1 MHYAK
6 KIWNA
11 LRGIW
16 DFLVLARVP
25 IVIVSFGTIM
35 TLSVDQI
42 RDLFEA
48 CLADNVRTLFSFA
61 FAAGLGV
68 VIWLSTRTLY
78 SFNNLTPIRPNGQ
91 QLDSALEMNLRVW
104 LPRLLGAS
112 VPAIL
117 GIGFLLSS
125 TRSIRYGWLMFG
137 FAASL
142 VLLLAISAQRR
153 FVISV
158 AARWPK
164 LGTKLTLPVETGDSL
179 VSSWRELGSGRRWH
193 AAGVLAFL
201 GSIIVGR
208 YWSNIL
214 IHFGPIALILGAGSF
229 VVWAST
235 WPIYMAQKWR
245 FPLCSALFVWASL
258 LVVLRSNDNHGV
270 RLSAAHLSS
279 QDPPSDLH
287 YGGVFAATD
296 DLNTYSQRWWHDR
309 ADGADC
315 NGRVFFVSS
324 EGGGIRAAIW
334 TAKVLSQLDLQ
345 TTGKF
350 SRCVLA
356 MSGVSGGS
364 LGLASVVAAM
374 QAEPANVQRR
384 SQLLNDFL
392 SKDFL
397 TPILGS
403 LFGNDLAQRFFPGR
417 LTIDRGETLERA
429 WESAWRASTLAVLG
443 QSQNQFELPYAH
455 LYQASLTLPLL
466 FLNSTVVASGGR
478 FIQQPFVC
486 AKDFDLQFPG
496 AKNSLDWLP
505 NETPLSSVVHNSARF
520 TFVSPA
526 GTVRTRD
533 KGGDVRLLG
542 QLVDGGYFENSGVT
556 TLLDMLNASAVG
568 LGNAKIVVVHIS
580 NDEFVR
586 PFVAQALDVCPR
598 PPATDAIKKIP
609 EEFGEVRAPILAL
622 MHTREARGEYAR
634 KVLAQRQTRAE
645 SLFHFRICTGEHAIP
660 LGWYANQETMAEL
673 DMQLKRPGVRTQM
686 QQIADS
692 LNKALAITK

>member
-1 MHYAK
+1 MLYAK
-6 KIWNA
+6 RIWNV

-61 FAAGLGV
+61 FAAGLGL

-78 SFNNLTPIRPNGQ
+78 SFNNLIPIRPDGQ
-91 QLDSALEMNLRVW
+91 QLGSTVEMSLRIC
-104 LPRLLGAS
+104 LPRVLGAS
-112 VPAIL
+112 IPAIV

-125 TRSIRYGWLMFG
+125 TRFVRYGWLVVG
-137 FAASL
+137 FIVSL
-142 VLLLAISAQRR
+142 ALLFVFCAQRR

-164 LGTKLTLPVETGDSL
+164 VGARLALPAETGDNL
-179 VSSWRELGSGRRWH
+179 LSSWSELGSGRRWH

-214 IHFGPIALILGAGSF
+214 MHFGPIALILGAGSF

-235 WPIYMAQKWR
+235 WPIYMAHKWR

-270 RLSAAHLSS
+270 RLSGSHLSS
-279 QDPPSDLH
+279 QDPPANLH
-287 YGGVFAATD
+287 YGGVFAETD
-296 DLNTYSQRWWHDR
+296 DLNVYSQKWWHER
-309 ADGADC
+309 ADGAVC
-315 NGRVFFVSS
+315 NGHVFFVSS

-345 TTGKF
+345 TSGKF
-350 SRCVLA
+350 NRCVLA

-364 LGLASVVAAM
+364 LGLASVVAAI
-374 QAEPANVQRR
+374 QAEPLNFQLR

-392 SKDFL
+392 GKDFL
-397 TPILGS
+397 TPVLGS

-429 WESAWRASTLAVLG
+429 WESAWRASTQTVLG
-443 QSQNQFELPYAH
+443 QPQNQFGLPYAH
-455 LYQASLTLPLL
+455 LYQAPSTLPLL
-466 FLNSTVVASGGR
+466 FLNSTVVATGGR

-486 AKDFDLQFPG
+486 AKDFDRQFPG

-526 GTVRTRD
+526 GTVRKRENGEV
-533 KGGDVRLLG
+533 KLLG

-556 TLLDMLNASAVG
+556 TLLDMLSASAVA
-568 LGNAKIVVVHIS
+568 LANAKIVVVHIS

-586 PFVAQALDVCPR
+586 PFLAQPLDVCP
-598 PPATDAIKKIP
+598 PPTAPVAAKKMP
-609 EEFGEVRAPILAL
+609 DEFGEVRAPILAL

-634 KVLAQRQTRAE
+634 KVLAQRQTNAE
-645 SLFHFRICTGEHAIP
+645 SLFHFRICPGTHAIP

-673 DMQLKRPGVRTQM
+673 DKQMKRDDVQS
-686 QQIADS
+686 QIAQIADG
-692 LNKALAITK
+692 LNTALPNTK